1 MISINEFIS
10 TTFLSGLLDDLL
22 QLGQV
27 RLRKL
32 SVGGLQQR
40 SHRLRDRPLK
50 KSGNDDNESAR
61 ADSDAEV
68 RAISRA
74 DLRSKRRNNTA
85 LVNTQLPTDTSR
97 SSPIF
102 LASAAK
108 TPKSPSVVAPVAK
121 FIDWSVIQVLTMRT
135 PRENG

>member
-50 KSGNDDNESAR
+50 KSGNDSLQRGSTRVFPRHSRHVNVAR
-61 ADSDAEV
+61 AVAAMPDVSLFFQNPQQGPDGPV
-68 RAISRA
+68 T
-74 DLRSKRRNNTA
+74 RRIR
-85 LVNTQLPTDTSR
+85 Q
-97 SSPIF
+97 
-102 LASAAK
+102 
-108 TPKSPSVVAPVAK
+108 
-121 FIDWSVIQVLTMRT
+121 
-135 PRENG
+135 G